1 MSRDERKVCFVI
13 MGFGKKTDYQSGRTL
28 DLDATY
34 EAIIK
39 PAVEARGL
47 RCIRADDIKHSGVI
61 DTPMYAMLLRAEL
74 VIADISTGNVNAV
87 YELGV
92 RHALCPNSTILMM
105 EADGH
110 YSFDLNHVSTFKYQH
125 LGADIGVREA
135 TEKKRTLSELIGV
148 ALNAQA
154 PDSPVYVFLPKL
166 QKPHMTSEQYADMVD
181 RVEASQEQLADLVK
195 AGEQAIKDSQ
205 FVAAVKAFKAAV
217 DIEDDEPYYI
227 QKLALATYKA
237 ALPSKVDALREGLEI
252 IGRLDP
258 ENSNDPETLG
268 ITGAMHKRLWQ
279 LTNVRLHLDKAIS
292 LYRRGFEVRRDYYN
306 GENLAAC
313 FDLRAATQVDPAEV
327 QFDRLSAR
335 KVRESI
341 LELLIGVIASE
352 TFAERSDK
360 KWVYATLA
368 NCSFALGHSADGSK
382 YESSFLAEKPAVW
395 EIQTY
400 EGGKVAALK
409 VPQS

>member
-1 MSRDERKVCFVI
+1 MSGDTRKVCFVI
-13 MGFGKKTDYQSGRTL
+13 MGFGKKTDYESGRTL

-39 PAVEARGL
+39 PAVEAQGL

-61 DTPMYAMLLRAEL
+61 DTPMYEMLLRAEL

-125 LGADIGVREA
+125 LGADIGAREA
-135 TEKKRTLSELIGV
+135 ATKKRALAELIGAV
-148 ALNAQA
+148 LDAQI

-166 QKPHMTSEQYADMVD
+166 EKPRMTSEQYSDMVD
-181 RVEASQEQLADLVK
+181 RVEAAQDQLANLVK
-195 AGEQAIKDSQ
+195 AGEQALKDSQ
-205 FVAAVKAFKAAV
+205 FIDAVRAFKAAMK
-217 DIEDDEPYYI
+217 IEVDEPYYV

-237 ALPSKVDALREGLEI
+237 AQPSKEDALREGLTI

-268 ITGAMHKRLWQ
+268 IAGAMHKRLWP

-313 FDLRAATQVDPAEV
+313 FDLRAATQVDPVEA

-341 LELLIGVIASE
+341 LELLIGVVASK
-352 TFAERSDK
+352 TFTERSDK

-368 NCSFALGHSADGSK
+368 NCSFALGRSADGSK
-382 YESSFLAEKPAVW
+382 YESGFLKEKPAKW
-395 EIQTY
+395 EIETY
-400 EGGKVAALK
+400 QDGKVAALN

>member
-1 MSRDERKVCFVI
+1 
-13 MGFGKKTDYQSGRTL
+13 
-28 DLDATY
+28 
-34 EAIIK
+34 
-39 PAVEARGL
+39 
-47 RCIRADDIKHSGVI
+47 
-61 DTPMYAMLLRAEL
+61 
-74 VIADISTGNVNAV
+74 
-87 YELGV
+87 
-92 RHALCPNSTILMM
+92 M

-125 LGADIGVREA
+125 LGADIGAREA
-135 TEKKRTLSELIGV
+135 ATKKRALAELIGV
-148 ALNAQA
+148 VLNAQI

-166 QKPHMTSEQYADMVD
+166 EKPRMTSEQYSDMVD
-181 RVEASQEQLADLVK
+181 RVEAAQDQLANLVK
-195 AGEQAIKDSQ
+195 AGEQALKDSQ
-205 FVAAVKAFKAAV
+205 FIDAVRAFKAAMK
-217 DIEDDEPYYI
+217 IEVDEPYYI

-237 ALPSKVDALREGLEI
+237 ARPSKEDALREGLTI

-268 ITGAMHKRLWQ
+268 IAGAMHKRLWP

-313 FDLRAATQVDPAEV
+313 FDLRAATQVDPAEM

-341 LELLIGVIASE
+341 LESLIGVIASE

-368 NCSFALGHSADGSK
+368 NCSFALGQSADGSK
-382 YESSFLAEKPAVW
+382 YESCFLAEKPAKW
-395 EIQTY
+395 EIETY
-400 EGGKVAALK
+400 QDGKAGALS
-409 VPQS
+409 VPQNKTN